1 MLKSLISW
9 HLDKVH
15 CMVSGYM
22 EHQLMETSWYIR
34 TYICFLQ
41 CDALAYDSYIQYI
54 ITKWHW
60 YANSMRRSPHVSTR
74 TIHTVRTR
82 TCVDRD
88 IRTYTSVRMYVHT
101 HCINIHVELKPNFMY
116 RSHKHDISAAY
127 KLTLPTQC
135 MCPSS
140 TEQMQLLVH
149 SRLLLGGLFQEPL
162 DVLPDKVH
170 PQQLLH

>member
-1 MLKSLISW
+1 
-9 HLDKVH
+9 
-15 CMVSGYM
+15 MV
-22 EHQLMETSWYIR
+22 R
-34 TYICFLQ
+34 TYIYFLQ

-60 YANSMRRSPHVSTR
+60 YANSMRWSPHVPTR
-74 TIHTVRTR
+74 TIHTVRMCTY
-82 TCVDRD
+82 VDRD
-88 IRTYTSVRMYVHT
+88 IRPYTYVRTYVHT
-101 HCINIHVELKPNFMY
+101 HCIELYPCRVETQFY
-116 RSHKHDISAAY
+116 VQSHKHDMSAAY
-127 KLTLPTQC
+127 TSTLPTQC

-149 SRLLLGGLFQEPL
+149 SRLLLGGLLQEPF